1 MKRVLLY
8 VLLIILPCTALSEGW
23 GYAVVNNPNPSDR
36 LNLRSQPDADSP
48 SLGKYLN
55 GTCVTVLEEADGW
68 THVSAGETEGY
79 MMSSFLAAPDAPVVP
94 MTIQMKVSNPYAD
107 VQGLLS
113 STGPEMQVMVFI
125 PNGVLVT
132 AFGYAGEYMHVQ
144 YGGLTGYMPRAC
156 LMDWMQTTEA
166 WNLET
171 SMPIPEALQGTLTR
185 ALLRTGSGEWELT
198 DASALET
205 LSALLGS
212 REHWGQNR
220 AGCLFGAQLLL
231 EFADGT
237 LQTIELATD
246 GCCIYRHGGH
256 DFRYAANA
264 EEGADSRLLFCL
276 FEGFTGE

>member
-1 MKRVLLY
+1 
-8 VLLIILPCTALSEGW
+8 
-23 GYAVVNNPNPSDR
+23 
-36 LNLRSQPDADSP
+36 
-48 SLGKYLN
+48 
-55 GTCVTVLEEADGW
+55 
-68 THVSAGETEGY
+68 
-79 MMSSFLAAPDAPVVP
+79 
-94 MTIQMKVSNPYAD
+94 
-107 VQGLLS
+107 
-113 STGPEMQVMVFI
+113 MQVMALI

-144 YGGLTGYMPRAC
+144 HGGLTGYMPRAC
-156 LMDWMQTTEA
+156 LMDWTQTTEA
-166 WNLET
+166 WELET
-171 SMPIPEALQGTLTR
+171 AMPIPEALHGTLLR
-185 ALLRTGSGEWELT
+185 ALLRTGSGEWEMR
-198 DASALET
+198 DFSSLEK
-205 LSALLGS
+205 LSALLCS

-264 EEGADSRLLFCL
+264 GEEADSSLLFGL